1 MPPRTKAIAAGHRD
15 LARSFPLRPQTHIR
29 HALKGF
35 GLLAHEK
42 SAIVIAD
49 REPAIVS
56 TLYNVAYLTLQRHL
70 GFPCETF
77 SDQSD
82 SIANFETI
90 FQVRL
95 SLPLHS
101 RTIEAPR
108 HAATKLAR

>member
-1 MPPRTKAIAAGHRD
+1 M
-15 LARSFPLRPQTHIR
+15 
-29 HALKGF
+29 
-35 GLLAHEK
+35 AHEK
-42 SAIVIAD
+42 PAIVIAD
-49 REPAIVS
+49 CEPAIVS
-56 TLYNVAYLTLQRHL
+56 ALYNFAYLTLQRHL

-101 RTIEAPR
+101 RTI
-108 HAATKLAR
+108 AARVTPQRNSPVKLNGGVLS

>member
-1 MPPRTKAIAAGHRD
+1 
-15 LARSFPLRPQTHIR
+15 
-29 HALKGF
+29 
-35 GLLAHEK
+35 LAHEK

-49 REPAIVS
+49 CEPAIVS
-56 TLYNVAYLTLQRHL
+56 TLYNLAYLTLQRQL

-90 FQVRL
+90 FQLRL

-101 RTIEAPR
+101 RTIAAPR
-108 HAATKLAR
+108 HAATKLTC